1 MFSRMFMASISIAVL
16 GAILGFGAI
25 VWILFYYGSDLP
37 DYHQLANYEPP
48 IVTRVYS
55 WDGRLVA
62 EFATQKRVFVP
73 VDVVP
78 ERVVNAFLSAEDK
91 NFWTHSGLDMTGIFR
106 AIATNLQNAGSGKRP
121 VGASTITQQVAKNFL
136 LTNEVS
142 IARKV
147 KEAILA
153 FRIEKTF
160 TKEQILGL
168 YLNEIYLGGGS
179 YGVAAAAQEYF
190 NKTLDELTVDEAA
203 FLAAL
208 PKAPGNYDPKR
219 HYDAAVARR
228 NWVIERMREDG
239 HITGDEAEAAAAVS
253 LKTVEHD
260 TSMYVTAASFS
271 EEVRR
276 ELKEM
281 YGDKGLYEG
290 GLLVRTSLRPDYQA
304 AAERALQKGL
314 IDYDSRFGRHDKPV
328 THFSSLKGWEAQLAE
343 VEKPEGAGHLEMAVV
358 LEVGAKNATVGFAG
372 GDKGVITF
380 NKLKWAR
387 TRGPDGCCGPEIQ
400 NAYEVLKVGDV
411 VLTEPAKDEKE
422 GDKQVYWLRQIPGV
436 QGAVVVLDPHTGRV
450 LAMVGG
456 FSYGLSEFNR
466 ATQAKRQPGSA
477 FKPFVYLAA
486 LENGFTPATLVL
498 DAPFVLDQGPGLGK
512 WKPTNYT
519 GEFYGP
525 TPMRVG
531 IEKSRNLMTIR
542 LANHIGM
549 DKVAE
554 IVRRFGVID
563 DMPPIL
569 SMAIG
574 AGETTLLKM
583 TAAYGVFANGGKKVT
598 PTLIDR
604 IQDRNGKTIFTSDRR
619 ACDGC
624 GPKIAWDKR
633 LATPDIPDPR
643 EQIADPRYIYQ
654 MASMMEG
661 VIERGTAMV
670 LKDLKRPIAGKTGTT
685 NDSKDTWFIGFT
697 PDVVVGVYIGFD
709 VPRSMGKKETGAKVA
724 APVFKQFFEEAMA
737 DVPPVPFRVPEG
749 IRQVQ
754 INADTGTRAM
764 PGDTN
769 TIWEAFVAGTEP
781 GEAPVMFDGSGL
793 TTVEDMNKGGSG
805 ASTVGTGGLY

>member
-1 MFSRMFMASISIAVL
+1 MFSRMFIASVSIAVL
-16 GAILGFGAI
+16 GAILGVGAI
-25 VWILFYYGSDLP
+25 VWVLFYYGSDLP

-55 WDGRLVA
+55 WDGRLAA

-73 VDVVP
+73 IDVVP
-78 ERVVNAFLSAEDK
+78 DRVINAFLSAEDK
-91 NFWTHSGLDMTGIFR
+91 NFWTHPGLDMYGIFR

-147 KEAILA
+147 KEALLA
-153 FRIEKTF
+153 FRIEKAF

-168 YLNEIYLGGGS
+168 YLNEIYLGEGA

-190 NKTLDELTVDEAA
+190 NKTLDELSIEEAA
-203 FLAAL
+203 YLGAL
-208 PKAPGNYDPKR
+208 PKAPGNYDPEK
-219 HYDAAVARR
+219 HYDAALARR
-228 NWVIERMREDG
+228 NWVIERMHEDG
-239 HITGDEAEAAAAVS
+239 HITKEEAAIATEIP

-260 TSMYVTAASFS
+260 TSIYVTAASFS

-276 ELKEM
+276 EIKEM

-304 AAERALQKGL
+304 VAERALQKGL
-314 IDYDSRFGRHDKPV
+314 IDYDSRFGLHDKPIA
-328 THFSSLKGWEAQLAE
+328 HFANLKDWEKQLAD
-343 VEKPEGAGHLEMAVV
+343 VSKPEGAGHLEMAVV
-358 LEVGAKNATVGFAG
+358 LESGAKLATIGFGG

-380 NKLKWAR
+380 NKMKWAR
-387 TRGPDGCCGPEIQ
+387 SRGPDGCCGPDVQ
-400 NAYEVLKVGDV
+400 NVYDVLKAGDV
-411 VLTEPAKDEKE
+411 ILTEPAEGEKD
-422 GDKQVYWLRQIPGV
+422 GGRQVYWFRQIPAV
-436 QGAVVVLDPHTGRV
+436 QGGVVVLDPHTGRV

-477 FKPFVYLAA
+477 FKPFVYLGG
-486 LENGFTPATLVL
+486 LENGFTPATLIL
-498 DAPFVLDQGPGLGK
+498 DAPFVLDQGAGLGK

-542 LANHIGM
+542 LANQIGM
-549 DKVAE
+549 DKVVE
-554 IVRRFGVID
+554 IAHRFGVID

-583 TAAYGVFANGGKKVT
+583 TAAYGVFANGGKKFA

-604 IQDRNGKTIFTSDRR
+604 IQDRNGKTIYSSDKR
-619 ACDGC
+619 ACDHC
-624 GPKIAWDKR
+624 GDKLAWSGQE
-633 LATPDIPDPR
+633 TPDIPDPR

-654 MASMMEG
+654 MVSMMEG
-661 VIERGTAMV
+661 VVQRGTAAI
-670 LKDLKRPIAGKTGTT
+670 LKDLNRPIAGKTGTT

-697 PDVVVGVYIGFD
+697 PDIVMGVYIGFD

-724 APVFKQFFEEAMA
+724 APVFKQFFQEALK
-737 DVPPVPFRVPEG
+737 DVPPVPFRVPDG
-749 IRQVQ
+749 IRLVE
-754 INADTGTRAM
+754 INADTGTRAK
-764 PGDTN
+764 PGDEN
-769 TIWEAFVAGTEP
+769 KIWEAFIAGTEP
-781 GEAPVMFDGSGL
+781 GDQPVMFDGNGI
-793 TTVEDMNKGGSG
+793 TTIEDLNKGTGG
-805 ASTVGTGGLY
+805 GSTVGTGGLY

>member
-1 MFSRMFMASISIAVL
+1 MFMAAVSIAVL
-16 GAILGFGAI
+16 GVILGVGAI
-25 VWILFYYGSDLP
+25 VWVLFYYGSDLP

-55 WDGRLVA
+55 WDGRLAA
-62 EFATQKRVFVP
+62 EFATEKRVFVP
-73 VDVVP
+73 IDVVP
-78 ERVVNAFLSAEDK
+78 PLVINAFLSAEDK
-91 NFWTHSGLDMTGIFR
+91 NFWTHPGLDMRGIFR

-147 KEAILA
+147 KEALLA

-168 YLNEIYLGGGS
+168 YLNEIYMGDGA

-190 NKTLDELTVDEAA
+190 NKTLDELTVEEVAY
-203 FLAAL
+203 LGAL
-208 PKAPGNYDPKR
+208 PKAPGNYDPKK

-239 HITGDEAEAAAAVS
+239 HITEEEAKVATQTP
-253 LKTVEHD
+253 LKTTARD
-260 TSMYVTAASFS
+260 TSIYVTAASFS

-276 ELKEM
+276 EIKEM

-304 AAERALQKGL
+304 VAERALQKGL
-314 IDYDSRFGRHDKPV
+314 IDYDSRFGLHAKPIAHFENLKDWDK
-328 THFSSLKGWEAQLAE
+328 QLSDIQ
-343 VEKPEGAGHLEMAVV
+343 KPEGAGHLEMAVV
-358 LEVGAKNATVGFAG
+358 LESGAKLATIGFGG
-372 GDKGVITF
+372 GDKGIITL
-380 NKLKWAR
+380 NKMKWAR
-387 TRGPDGCCGPEIQ
+387 SRDAGGCCGPEIQ
-400 NAYEVLKVGDV
+400 SVSSVLKPGDV
-411 VLTEPAKDEKE
+411 ILTEAAEGEKE
-422 GDKQVYWLRQIPGV
+422 NGKQVYWFRQIPSV
-436 QGAVVVLDPHTGRV
+436 QGGVVVLDPHTGRV

-466 ATQAKRQPGSA
+466 ATQAKRQSGSA
-477 FKPFVYLAA
+477 FKPFVYLSA

-512 WKPTNYT
+512 WKPSNYS

-542 LANHIGM
+542 LADHIGM
-549 DKVAE
+549 DKIVE
-554 IVRRFGVID
+554 ITKRFGIID

-604 IQDRNGKTIFTSDRR
+604 IQDRNGKTIFSSDKRF
-619 ACDGC
+619 CDLC
-624 GPKIAWDKR
+624 GTKIAWDGQ
-633 LATPDIPDPR
+633 AAPDIPDARP
-643 EQIADPRYIYQ
+643 QIADPRYIYQ
-654 MASMMEG
+654 MVSMMEG
-661 VIERGTAMV
+661 VVQRGTAMV
-670 LKDLKRPIAGKTGTT
+670 LKDLNRPIAGKTGTT

-697 PDVVVGVYIGFD
+697 PDIVMGVYIGFD

-724 APVFKQFFEEAMA
+724 APVFKQFFQEALK
-737 DVPPVPFRVPEG
+737 DVPPVPFRVPDG
-749 IRQVQ
+749 IRLVQ
-754 INADTGTRAM
+754 INADTGTRAKA
-764 PGDTN
+764 GDVN
-769 TIWEAFVAGTEP
+769 MIWEAFIEGTEP
-781 GEAPVMFDGSGL
+781 GDMPVMFDGSGIS
-793 TTVEDMNKGGSG
+793 TVSDMNNGS
-805 ASTVGTGGLY
+805 AATVGTGGLY